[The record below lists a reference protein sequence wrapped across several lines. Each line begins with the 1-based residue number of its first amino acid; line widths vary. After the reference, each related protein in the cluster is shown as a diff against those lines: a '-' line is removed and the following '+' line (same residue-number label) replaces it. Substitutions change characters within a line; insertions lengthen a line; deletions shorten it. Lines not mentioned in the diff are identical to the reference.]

1 MREGPRPASWH
12 SDRFFGQAAF
22 SLTAGRE
29 IGEADTLL
37 FHSAPSNTLVARA
50 ARMVQTKAS
59 GGYDPW

>member
-1 MREGPRPASWH
+1 LGRPH
-12 SDRFFGQAAF
+12 F
-22 SLTAGRE
+22 SFTAGRE

-37 FHSAPSNTLVARA
+37 FHSARSKTLVARA

>member
-1 MREGPRPASWH
+1 LGRPH
-12 SDRFFGQAAF
+12 F
-22 SLTAGRE
+22 SLTADRE

-37 FHSAPSNTLVARA
+37 FHKSPSNTLVARA